1 MQNPA
6 NRNCDPQVMDMIH
19 NVLTLF
25 SPYAATLRNMA
36 EIERE
41 EQERARMENRPASVV
56 SMIMREGPDRRRY
69 NAPLHEEVAA
79 IFTGNDGAPP
89 TPRDIV
95 VYPRDQPLRNIPYI
109 SSNIDPLMYPLIFP
123 RGEPGWD
130 PNINHADADANNRR
144 RNRLTQLEYY
154 LYRMAIR
161 PNFSALHLAG
171 KLFQQFAVDAYV
183 KIEGQRLDFIRH
195 NQNQL
200 RAESYEGLLDY
211 LENAAEDRNLR
222 AGRITILPSTFI
234 GSPRQMH
241 QKYQDAMAVVA
252 KLGKPDLFL
261 TFTCNPK
268 WPEITDNLLPG
279 QNASDRP
286 DLVSRVFKM
295 KFDALK
301 KDLKDGVL
309 GTLCAFVDVIEF
321 QKRGLPH
328 AHMLLHLENEFK
340 LRNSEDIDSL
350 ISAQIP
356 HPEQEPDLFDIIKA
370 NMIHGPC
377 GALNNSC
384 PCMRDGKCTK
394 KFPKSFSNETQLNVN
409 GYPSYCRPDN
419 GRTVRVRN
427 LDLDNRWVVPYNA
440 FLSKKFN
447 AHINLEAC
455 VSIKSVKYLYKYI
468 YKGHDTAHIEIN
480 ERIDH
485 DELKTFVDARYV
497 SALEAV
503 WRIFTFP
510 LYDQSHAI
518 IRLPIHLPN
527 GQQVYFRDGAEDA
540 ALDRA
545 ENNDTLLT
553 AWFNLNRRHAH
564 ANQFLYSEIPHHYV
578 FKPKEKKWFVRQ
590 RGAGKIITRL
600 YTANIRAG
608 ERYFLRVLLLHVP
621 GATSFELFIN
631 LLEMHV

>member
-1 MQNPA
+1 
-6 NRNCDPQVMDMIH
+6 
-19 NVLTLF
+19 
-25 SPYAATLRNMA
+25 
-36 EIERE
+36 
-41 EQERARMENRPASVV
+41 
-56 SMIMREGPDRRRY
+56 
-69 NAPLHEEVAA
+69 
-79 IFTGNDGAPP
+79 
-89 TPRDIV
+89 
-95 VYPRDQPLRNIPYI
+95 
-109 SSNIDPLMYPLIFP
+109 
-123 RGEPGWD
+123 
-130 PNINHADADANNRR
+130 
-144 RNRLTQLEYY
+144 
-154 LYRMAIR
+154 MAIR

-211 LENAAEDRNLR
+211 LENAAEGRNLR

-328 AHMLLHLENEFK
+328 AHMLLHLENKLK

-356 HPEQEPDLFDIIKA
+356 DPEQEPDLFDIIKA
-370 NMIHGPC
+370 NMIHRPC

-384 PCMRDGKCTK
+384 QCMKEGKCSK
-394 KFPKSFSNETQLNVN
+394 KQACDGWDSISLTTNLL
-409 GYPSYCRPDN
+409 PSIF
-419 GRTVRVRN
+419 
-427 LDLDNRWVVPYNA
+427 
-440 FLSKKFN
+440 FLSLYLSTSVFCFFLSSFR
-447 AHINLEAC
+447 IRAC
-455 VSIKSVKYLYKYI
+455 LASISVQSLHFYSFLRHSIVSNSQNKVLKIKSI
-468 YKGHDTAHIEIN
+468 
-480 ERIDH
+480 
-485 DELKTFVDARYV
+485 
-497 SALEAV
+497 
-503 WRIFTFP
+503 
-510 LYDQSHAI
+510 
-518 IRLPIHLPN
+518 
-527 GQQVYFRDGAEDA
+527 
-540 ALDRA
+540 
-545 ENNDTLLT
+545 
-553 AWFNLNRRHAH
+553 
-564 ANQFLYSEIPHHYV
+564 
-578 FKPKEKKWFVRQ
+578 
-590 RGAGKIITRL
+590 
-600 YTANIRAG
+600 
-608 ERYFLRVLLLHVP
+608 
-621 GATSFELFIN
+621 
-631 LLEMHV
+631 